1 MTAIDFPD
9 SPTLNQQFTVGSRT
23 WKWTGVVWE
32 FVGVSTITSVGVLD
46 GGTPFTTEWPEGS
59 IDAGMP

>member
-32 FVGVSTITSVGVLD
+32 FVGVSTITSVGMLD
-46 GGTPFTTEWPEGS
+46 GGTPSTTEWPEGS